1 MTVESL
7 ATLVENDAFARLLR
21 ILVAAPQG
29 VAREFLTPGELAS
42 AGELIRRGVAH
53 EAAGLL
59 TVDPRYSEDP
69 AVVALL
75 RDAADRGAS
84 DIERLRIDHEELAG
98 LLGFLREFYQALT
111 GCRTIAELF
120 RSTFRRVAGTVPFDV
135 GCAVMLEQ
143 NLDMYVSKLPRH
155 EELVSDRLVETVRK
169 ALEAQVSASFASTDV
184 IIRGDFSDL
193 PEHDLSGD
201 PIEHQVQAVLLI
213 ENRIAGALLLYR
225 SGRPFSSQ
233 EQRILEL
240 LANQIAILLGNIRA
254 NEQIQNL
261 ADTDDLT
268 GIWNKRAF
276 RRQLPSEIERARTYG
291 IALSLMLFDI
301 DDFKGVND
309 RYGHMMGDV
318 LLSELCGTVRETLRP
333 PDLFARFGGDEFAV
347 ILPHTDLLGARS
359 VAERMIKR
367 VRELQI
373 GGPDE
378 VAIRCTISIGIAALD
393 GSDKGA
399 SELLARADQRLY
411 DAKRIGKDRFSL

>member
-1 MTVESL
+1 M
-7 ATLVENDAFARLLR
+7 ATPSPLRWRTQSWPRSTRSSEEALDLLNHADGALVFARNSK
-21 ILVAAPQG
+21 
-29 VAREFLTPGELAS
+29 FLQ
-42 AGELIRRGVAH
+42 
-53 EAAGLL
+53 
-59 TVDPRYSEDP
+59 
-69 AVVALL
+69 ALL
-75 RDAADRGAS
+75 D
-84 DIERLRIDHEELAG
+84 L
-98 LLGFLREFYQALT
+98 
-111 GCRTIAELF
+111 
-120 RSTFRRVAGTVPFDV
+120 
-135 GCAVMLEQ
+135 
-143 NLDMYVSKLPRH
+143 LPR
-155 EELVSDRLVETVRK
+155 EPRT
-169 ALEAQVSASFASTDV
+169 
-184 IIRGDFSDL
+184 
-193 PEHDLSGD
+193 
-201 PIEHQVQAVLLI
+201 
-213 ENRIAGALLLYR
+213 LYR

-301 DDFKGVND
+301 DDFKEVND

-318 LLSELCGTVRETLRP
+318 LLSELCGTVCETLRP

-378 VAIRCTISIGIAALD
+378 IAIRCTISIGIAALD

-399 SELLARADQRLY
+399 SELLARADERLY